1 MSQTQTERV
10 LELVRQAGV
19 LRPRDLKAHGL
30 SPEYLRRLEQRGL
43 VLRSSRGLY
52 LPADA
57 LVTEHHSLAEAC
69 KRVPHGVIC
78 LLSALEFH
86 GLTTQWPDEVW
97 MAIGAKARLPR
108 VTYPPLRIA
117 RFSGAAYTYG
127 VEEHMIEGVRVPVYS
142 PTKTVADCFKYRN
155 KIGLSVALEALK
167 DARQKLDVSLDDIYR
182 AAKVCRV
189 DRVMQPYLDG
199 MVA

>member
-1 MSQTQTERV
+1 MSRTQTERV
-10 LELVRQAGV
+10 LELVRQTGV
-19 LRPRDLKAHGL
+19 LRPRDLKAYGL

-52 LPADA
+52 ISADA

-86 GLTTQWPDEVW
+86 GLTTQWPDAVW
-97 MAIGAKARLPR
+97 MAIDGKARLPR
-108 VTYPPLRIA
+108 VAYPPLRIA

-127 VEEHMIEGVRVPVYS
+127 IEEHVIEGVRVPVYS
-142 PTKTVADCFKYRN
+142 PAKTVADCFKYRN